1 MKKILTIHI
10 WTTIPPST
18 ANTAFFRRMATGRPT
33 KKHLLEQAGKDAKQ
47 SKLDS
52 FLRKPSEVE
61 PQSMDVDA
69 ETRSPSGSFWYAC
82 TLTHALTY
90 KHKCTHTHKRVWTRK
105 IALPQHQGKKKDDV
119 VEEKEYK
126 RPYLINNVTGDV
138 VSVQDKAWNDSVYT
152 CLYVDVLLG
161 PTKEKL
167 GKLFLVWDSCGPHTV
182 QAVKDVFAE
191 WGIDVA
197 QLPVR
202 MTSLLQIM
210 DLVVNGPVKAA
221 VRDARCQQLVG
232 HLRAFLAARKLEDDK
247 PVAERVYAPFS
258 PPPKPTQT

>member
-52 FLRKPSEVE
+52 F
-61 PQSMDVDA
+61 
-69 ETRSPSGSFWYAC
+69 
-82 TLTHALTY
+82 
-90 KHKCTHTHKRVWTRK
+90 
-105 IALPQHQGKKKDDV
+105 
-119 VEEKEYK
+119 
-126 RPYLINNVTGDV
+126 INKVTGDV
-138 VSVQDKAWNDSVYT
+138 VTVQDKAWNDSVCT
-152 CLYVDVLLG
+152 ILYVDVLLG

-167 GKLFLVWDSCGPHTV
+167 GKLFLVWGSCGPHTV
-182 QAVKDVFAE
+182 QTVKDVFAE

>member
-1 MKKILTIHI
+1 M
-10 WTTIPPST
+10 
-18 ANTAFFRRMATGRPT
+18 
-33 KKHLLEQAGKDAKQ
+33 
-47 SKLDS
+47 
-52 FLRKPSEVE
+52 
-61 PQSMDVDA
+61 
-69 ETRSPSGSFWYAC
+69 
-82 TLTHALTY
+82 
-90 KHKCTHTHKRVWTRK
+90 
-105 IALPQHQGKKKDDV
+105 
-119 VEEKEYK
+119 EEKEYK

-138 VSVQDKAWNDSVYT
+138 VSVQDKAWNDSVCT

-258 PPPKPTQT
+258 PPPKPTQTQGLMTVMRAVRDMSMDAEFRAGMQRSFVNCCQAPDPDRMARGMKGVEQFRPYPASHADMKVLSNGYMGGLKHAADSLADVFAQISFVDPRTAADDAADALLELGL